1 MEAELHP
8 RLLFGL
14 ADMDVILKVSIQML
28 LDQGLNEHLLL
39 LLLSNPDVLVKAWTC
54 WDSYVEGDSAVS
66 DFFLRT

>member
-8 RLLFGL
+8 WLLFGL

-39 LLLSNPDVLVKAWTC
+39 LLLSNPDVLVKA
-54 WDSYVEGDSAVS
+54 
-66 DFFLRT
+66 

>member
-39 LLLSNPDVLVKAWTC
+39 LLLTNPDVLVKA
-54 WDSYVEGDSAVS
+54 
-66 DFFLRT
+66 